1 MPHLTR
7 SSVPAALIAISMLT
21 LAAGAFALPAA
32 DTEKDLAKIR
42 KRAEQGNAE
51 QQFEL
56 ATAYFT
62 GKGVAQDSVQAAH
75 WFLKA
80 AEAGDPWAENQ
91 IGYMYLSG
99 NGVSKD
105 LAQANHWFQISAS
118 SGLVTAKVNLGV
130 DYLYGV
136 GLHADGVMARQLFK
150 EATDKGSGPAAN
162 YLGVMNQLGLG
173 IPVDLPSARKWFE
186 LGVKLHEP
194 KSAYNLACIYASAK
208 YQGPDFRR
216 AVELLRFAAG
226 KDYVPAKHLLA
237 LMLVN
242 HPEIAAPTDQPR
254 QLLLDASSE
263 GSWKSSILLGVFA
276 RDGKG
281 ETPDPSQAWY
291 YFHLATLQGGSECQ
305 GLTARELKALE
316 SKVSAPEQAA
326 IAQRAE
332 DWFQQHRGSA
342 APVVDET
349 NPVPNSVPNDPV
361 IASSTP

>member
-7 SSVPAALIAISMLT
+7 SSVPAALIAISMLA
-21 LAAGAFALPAA
+21 LAAGGAFALPAD

-42 KRAEQGNAE
+42 KRAEQGNTA

-56 ATAYFT
+56 ATAYLT

-80 AEAGDPWAENQ
+80 AEAGDPWSENQ

-105 LAQANHWFQISAS
+105 LVQANRWFQISAS

-130 DYLYGV
+130 DYLYGI
-136 GLHADGVMARQLFK
+136 GLQPDGVMARQLFK
-150 EATDKGSGPAAN
+150 EAADKGSGPAAN

-173 IPVDLPSARKWFE
+173 IPVDLAAARKWFE

-194 KSAYNLACIYASAK
+194 KSAYSLACLYAGAK
-208 YQGPDFRR
+208 DRPDFRR

-226 KDYVPAKHLLA
+226 KDYVPAKHLLG
-237 LMLVN
+237 LILVN

-254 QLLLDASSE
+254 QLLLEASNE
-263 GSWKSSILLGVFA
+263 GSWKASILLGVFA

-281 ETPDPSQAWY
+281 EAPNPSQAWY
-291 YFHLATLQGGSECQ
+291 YFHLAALQGGSESRGVVATDLQ
-305 GLTARELKALE
+305 ALE
-316 SKVSAPEQAA
+316 SKISALERAAVS
-326 IAQRAE
+326 QRAE

-342 APVVDET
+342 DPVVEEAASASG
-349 NPVPNSVPNDPV
+349 NPVM
-361 IASSTP
+361 ASRTP